1 MMSHDDLDNLI
12 RAALDAEPTTEQ
24 LARLEHFW
32 WRQSRAETWRRRAWR
47 VAAVAATI
55 AVVAAFSLWQY
66 QQSHSHKARPIA
78 NARGVVPTAPETSI
92 VHAEASSGAAND
104 TGPIE
109 PRTGDEAPS
118 SGRAPTAYERVIFT
132 VQRRNSAVAR
142 SPATA
147 AAVDRLIEQAAQGPH
162 VDAEQLVATSE
173 LNADDLE
180 VALLRRLLRLPA
192 DRKLAVL
199 RLLEVCGTTRATPAL
214 LRLSRSDAF
223 RDAALETIERTVGIE
238 KLPEMVAHSSDARV
252 RAALARRLLTAD
264 SYGGLRG
271 YLSLVQNNDTR
282 ALALSVADRL
292 AEPPVTKL
300 LACLDE
306 NDAAVRLSAA
316 IVLGHLNGPE
326 ITKSLVE
333 RVVQDPAAA
342 TEAWI
347 ALLACRGEFA
357 EEFLSYATRQPQ
369 LLAHV
374 NSARARWARMVN

>member
-12 RAALDAEPTTEQ
+12 RAALEAEPLTEQ
-24 LARLEHFW
+24 LARLERFW
-32 WRQSRAETWRRRAWR
+32 WQQSRAEAWRRRAWR

-55 AVVAAFSLWQY
+55 VVVAAFSLWQY
-66 QQSHSHKARPIA
+66 QQSRSHKARPIA
-78 NARGVVPTAPETSI
+78 NADGAIPTAPETSI
-92 VHAEASSGAAND
+92 AHAEASSGVGDD
-104 TGPIE
+104 TVSIE
-109 PRTGDEAPS
+109 QRTGKDVPS
-118 SGRAPTAYERVIFT
+118 GGRAPTAYEQLVFS
-132 VQRRNSAVAR
+132 VQRRDSAVAR

-162 VDAEQLVATSE
+162 VDAEQLIATSE

-180 VALLRRLLRLPA
+180 VALLRRLLRSPA
-192 DRKLAVL
+192 DRKLAAL

-214 LRLSRSDAF
+214 LRISRRDAF
-223 RDAALETIERTVGIE
+223 RDAALETIERIVGIE
-238 KLPEMVAHSSDARV
+238 RLPEMIAQSSDARV
-252 RAALARRLLTAD
+252 KAALVRRLLTAE
-264 SYGGLRG
+264 SEGGMRG

-282 ALALSVADRL
+282 GLALSVADRL
-292 AEPPVTKL
+292 PERPVAKL

-333 RVVQDPAAA
+333 RVVQDPASA